1 MNKAVLF
8 FILKFGHTR
17 SFSLCGTEGKKKPK
31 ETRKKKNTLLQN
43 SWSVELMGFI
53 TTTNKNGNYLLLP
66 GVDIQVSVSVFLRVG
81 LETGVLY

>member
-1 MNKAVLF
+1 
-8 FILKFGHTR
+8 
-17 SFSLCGTEGKKKPK
+17 
-31 ETRKKKNTLLQN
+31 
-43 SWSVELMGFI
+43 MGFI

>member
-1 MNKAVLF
+1 MA
-8 FILKFGHTR
+8 LKEKKTPKKQ
-17 SFSLCGTEGKKKPK
+17 EKKKK
-31 ETRKKKNTLLQN
+31 TLLQN